1 MVSAP
6 SLAAFRGKKD
16 MADSDRSLCSGR
28 DYCYMVLVTD
38 GISTL
43 ISNQEII
50 DLARNAHDPY
60 RAARTI
66 VDFAEDLG
74 AQDNC
79 TCIVVPL
86 AGWGRV
92 GGRDETEE
100 RREYRRK
107 KAGELNT
114 RMQRM

>member
-1 MVSAP
+1 
-6 SLAAFRGKKD
+6 